1 MKRGITLIETVVA
14 VTVLTFALG
23 GPFLLAAKS
32 LRSAAYAREEIAAAR
47 LGEEA
52 LEIIHNMRDNNSA
65 RSMPSWDTTINDL
78 ACTTGAGCAVDFT
91 QQQGAITGTQTIWKS
106 AVLRGC
112 ASVAA
117 CVVYQYTD
125 GTYRQMPSPPPAGW
139 TDTGMKR
146 IVKISPNSSN
156 TEYTVTVEVDYPAG
170 TQTRQIFLYD
180 TLMNWFP
187 KLPI

>member
-65 RSMPSWDTTINDL
+65 RDL
-78 ACTTGAGCAVDFT
+78 ASWVNNISTTCGGTGCFIDLRQQTTGVSGAG
-91 QQQGAITGTQTIWKS
+91 GHTIWLGAS
-106 AVLRGC
+106 LGNC
-112 ASVAA
+112 ASVSA
-117 CVVYQYTD
+117 CTVYQFTD
-125 GTYRQMPSPPPAGW
+125 GSYAQMASPPAGW
-139 TDTGMKR
+139 KDTGMKR
-146 IVKISPNSSN
+146 LVKVTPVNASN
-156 TEYTVTVEVDYPAG
+156 EYTVDVEVDYPAG
-170 TQTRQIFLYD
+170 PQMRQIKLHD
-180 TLMNWFP
+180 TIMNWFP
-187 KLPI
+187 VLPI